1 VNTSRSR
8 VLVVEDR
15 PSVAMLMSEILST
28 AHEVTTVGDASQAL
42 AVISSDPPDVVLTDV
57 RLPVG
62 GGFDVLRAVH
72 ERGKGPVVVMMTG
85 YPRLSDAVA
94 AIKLGAFDYLAK
106 PVDASE
112 VALTVARAV
121 AHARGQERTRP
132 EAPAEAGAAREP
144 ILNSYRDFIEEAR
157 ARASRAYLADLL
169 EACHGNVTRAARRAG
184 LTRESLHRI
193 LKRYSVQSTA
203 FKSGAAD
210 GVD

>member
-1 VNTSRSR
+1 MNPSRSR

-15 PSVAMLMSEILST
+15 PSVATLMSEILSG
-28 AHEVTTVGDASQAL
+28 AHEVTTVGDANQAL

-72 ERGKGPVVVMMTG
+72 ERGSGPVVVMMTG

-112 VALTVARAV
+112 IALTVARAV
-121 AHARGQERTRP
+121 AHSRGQETRP
-132 EAPAEAGAAREP
+132 EAPTDAGAAREP
-144 ILNSYRDFIEEAR
+144 LMNSYRDFVEEAR
-157 ARASRAYLADLL
+157 AKASRAYLADILQ
-169 EACHGNVTRAARRAG
+169 ASRGNVTRAARRAG
-184 LTRESLHRI
+184 LTRESLHRL
-193 LKRYSVQSTA
+193 LKRYGVQSQA
-203 FKSGAAD
+203 FKAAPLEGAD
-210 GVD
+210 

>member
-1 VNTSRSR
+1 MSPSRSR

-15 PSVAMLMSEILST
+15 PSVATLMSEILSV
-28 AHEVTTVGDASQAL
+28 AHEVTTVGDANQAL
-42 AVISSDPPDVVLTDV
+42 AVISTDPPDVVLTDV

-72 ERGKGPVVVMMTG
+72 ERGTGPVVVMMTG

-112 VALTVARAV
+112 IALTIARAL
-121 AHARGQERTRP
+121 AHARGERPRTEGPP
-132 EAPAEAGAAREP
+132 EVGAVREP
-144 ILNSYRDFIEEAR
+144 LMNSYRDFIEEAR
-157 ARASRAYLADLL
+157 ARASRAYLTELL
-169 EACHGNVTRAARRAG
+169 QACHGNVTRAARRAG

-193 LKRYSVQSTA
+193 LKRYCVQSTA
-203 FKSGAAD
+203 FKAG
-210 GVD
+210 GVDGTG